1 MTSSIQTRLPRQNL
15 LNKPSLA
22 AEHLFQNG
30 SCRCQ
35 ILGFLGDKFLGIECT
50 LEAETSVSNL
60 TQYKLFIGD
69 DKKKNTLLGETFS
82 LNLVHMDHFIDLS
95 MKLSHH
101 CKPDSCEPPCKM
113 VHGPCPWI
121 TLVKL
126 DHKGNLKDSSKDLLM
141 DLVHGSPL

>member
-60 TQYKLFIGD
+60 TQYRLFIGD
-69 DKKKNTLLGETFS
+69 DKKNTLFVVTFS
-82 LNLVHMDHFIDLS
+82 FKRTYQDLSSEVGPVRDIDLGVIHIS
-95 MKLSHH
+95 LKTDVLHLL
-101 CKPDSCEPPCKM
+101 KM
-113 VHGPCPWI
+113 Q
-121 TLVKL
+121 
-126 DHKGNLKDSSKDLLM
+126 
-141 DLVHGSPL
+141 